1 MISPDFPPCKYFQ
14 AGVTVCKYVGSWVS
28 GYEQGMLDISK
39 RRDRLNIAWGVGQV
53 AWQRML
59 SQLRLDICIHH
70 ALLISRIRQQW
81 MRNNIH
87 MRQVWQRQTVGIK
100 QRVGVGWSKDVP
112 YGRGILWVQR
122 RVSMTVVMIRG
133 SLDRRGPKLDWADMV
148 KLDQHGKWLSIE
160 TSTTTIEVKEMY
172 LLGDRHHCRRALMV
186 TNCR

>member
-28 GYEQGMLDISK
+28 GYEQGMLDSSK

-87 MRQVWQRQTVGIK
+87 MRQVWQRQTVGVK

-133 SLDRRGPKLDWADMV
+133 PLGQKGTQIRLRGHGQTRPMWKVIEYQNVHHNYWSQGNVLTGGPPSLQTRADGNQ
-148 KLDQHGKWLSIE
+148 L
-160 TSTTTIEVKEMY
+160 
-172 LLGDRHHCRRALMV
+172 
-186 TNCR
+186 